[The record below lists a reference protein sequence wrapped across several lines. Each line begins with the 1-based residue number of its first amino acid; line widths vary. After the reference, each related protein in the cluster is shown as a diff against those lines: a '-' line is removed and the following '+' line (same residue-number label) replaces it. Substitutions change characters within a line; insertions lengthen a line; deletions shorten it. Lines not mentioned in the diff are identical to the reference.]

1 MDGITKRRRHLPHW
15 TVDDATYF
23 ITFRLVHGELDAP
36 ARKIVLDHISAGDGK
51 FYDLSGAV
59 IMPDHGHALL
69 RPLGKYELSQV
80 TKGIKGVSARLLNQH
95 WGRSGTVWQNESF
108 DRIIRDQA
116 EFAEKL
122 QYMLDNPVKRG
133 LVDDGWNW
141 DGWYCKKIEIA
152 P

>member
-1 MDGITKRRRHLPHW
+1 
-15 TVDDATYF
+15 
-23 ITFRLVHGELDAP
+23 
-36 ARKIVLDHISAGDGK
+36 
-51 FYDLSGAV
+51 
-59 IMPDHGHALL
+59 MPDHGHALL

-108 DRIIRDQA
+108 DRIIRDQT
-116 EFAEKL
+116 EFEEKL

-141 DGWYCKKIEIA
+141 DGRYCKKIEIA